1 MREQNVTQERGCQA
15 SWIANAV
22 VLKQK
27 PAWCVQGTHQCG
39 VSPYL
44 GYLYI
49 LSATFLKIPVTVSS
63 TSAFAPLLILC
74 LLISSC
80 KLLVC
85 ERNGWG
91 DPVSRRSRIEECTAK
106 AGQTTRCRGSVSRS
120 RSTEEEVFP
129 SDLWSGVRVVSQEAR
144 TLMSLREKGGF
155 QQVKDAR
162 ESRNRILRM
171 QRYLFTHVF
180 CPLLF
185 MPWWS
190 Y

>member
-1 MREQNVTQERGCQA
+1 MNSKCSGPEAETSLVCSGNTPMWV
-15 SWIANAV
+15 N
-22 VLKQK
+22 
-27 PAWCVQGTHQCG
+27 
-39 VSPYL
+39 PYL

-91 DPVSRRSRIEECTAK
+91 DTVSRRSLIEEKCTAK
-106 AGQTTRCRGSVSRS
+106 AGQANRCHGSVSRS

-144 TLMSLREKGGF
+144 TLMSLREKGGV

-162 ESRNRILRM
+162 ESRNCILRM